1 MSFITQL
8 LMQGTFGS
16 PGWGNISDMSWSG
29 STTAPISD
37 YYDILSADLFGQIPT
52 AFYLRPDGTMF
63 FVGGGGQAGVR
74 RWDMSTPFDLTTASY
89 YGAVGSL
96 PTNAG
101 APDGVFFEPDGTNL
115 FMIGNGTNQIY
126 RRPMTTP
133 WTSQNNNTP
142 ESDSVSG
149 SSKSGLFFRPDG
161 LRFYFT
167 TTTLVNA
174 NTTSNRV
181 YQYDCG
187 GAWSVNSVS
196 SAGSMSQTF
205 THSNGQ
211 YERFK
216 SVDFSPDGTK
226 MYVVR
231 EVPGANNV
239 MMQYPLASAWNVTT
253 AGTATSVTLPTDLA
267 SATNMRMKQDGT
279 AAFLLDRVNNGSG
292 YGNVFRIGYS

>member
-29 STTAPISD
+29 STTAPVSD
-37 YYDILSADLFGQIPT
+37 YYDILSADIGGQIPS
-52 AFYLRPDGTMF
+52 AFYLRSDGTMF
-63 FVGGGGQAGVR
+63 FTGDTNEYVR

-89 YGAVGSL
+89 YGSVGGIAGYDNSL
-96 PTNAG
+96 A
-101 APDGVFFEPDGTNL
+101 GVFFEPDGTNL
-115 FMIGNGTNQIY
+115 FMIGNQNNKIY

-142 ESDSVSG
+142 ESDSVTSLA
-149 SSKSGLFFRPDG
+149 KSGLFFRADG

-167 TTTLVNA
+167 TTSIINT

-211 YERFK
+211 YEPFK

-231 EVPGANNV
+231 EVSSANNV

>member
-37 YYDILSADLFGQIPT
+37 YYDILSADIGGQIPT
-52 AFYLRPDGTMF
+52 AFYLRSDGTMF
-63 FVGGGGQAGVR
+63 FTGDTNDYVR

-89 YGAVGSL
+89 YGSVGGIAGYDNSL
-96 PTNAG
+96 A
-101 APDGVFFEPDGTNL
+101 GVFFEPDGTNL
-115 FMIGNGTNQIY
+115 FMIGNQNNKIY

-133 WTSQNNNTP
+133 WTSQNTNTP
-142 ESDSVSG
+142 ESDSVTS

-167 TTTLVNA
+167 TTQIT
-174 NTTSNRV
+174 NTTTTINRV

-196 SAGSMSQTF
+196 SAGSTSQTF

-211 YERFK
+211 YEPFK

-239 MMQYPLASAWNVTT
+239 MMQYPLANAWNVTT

-267 SATNMRMKQDGT
+267 SATNIRMKQDGT
-279 AAFLLDRVNNGSG
+279 AAFLLDRVDNGSG

>member
-37 YYDILSADLFGQIPT
+37 YYDILSADIGGQIPS
-52 AFYLRPDGTMF
+52 AFYLRSDGTMF
-63 FVGGGGQAGVR
+63 FTGDTNEAVR

-89 YGAVGSL
+89 YGAVGGI
-96 PTNAG
+96 AG
-101 APDGVFFEPDGTNL
+101 YDNLLAGVFFEPDGTNL
-115 FMIGNGTNQIY
+115 FMIGNQNNKIY

-142 ESDSVSG
+142 ESDSVTSQ
-149 SSKSGLFFRPDG
+149 SKSGLFFRADG

-167 TTTLVNA
+167 TTQIT
-174 NTTSNRV
+174 NTTTTTNRV

-187 GAWSVNSVS
+187 GAWSVNNVS
-196 SAGSMSQTF
+196 SAGSTSQTF
-205 THSNGQ
+205 THSTGQ
-211 YERFK
+211 YEPFK

-239 MMQYPLASAWNVTT
+239 MMQYPLANAWNVTT
-253 AGTATSVTLPTDLA
+253 AGTATSVTLPNDLA
-267 SATNMRMKQDGT
+267 SATNIRMKQDGT
-279 AAFLLDRVNNGSG
+279 AAFLLDRVTN
-292 YGNVFRIGYS
+292 GNVFRIGYS

>member
-37 YYDILSADLFGQIPT
+37 YYDILSADIGGQIPT
-52 AFYLRPDGTMF
+52 AFYLRSDGTMF
-63 FVGGGGQAGVR
+63 FTGDTNESVR

-89 YGAVGSL
+89 YGSVGGIGGYDNSL
-96 PTNAG
+96 A
-101 APDGVFFEPDGTNL
+101 GVFFEPDGTNL
-115 FMIGNGTNQIY
+115 FMIGNQNNKIY
-126 RRPMTTP
+126 RRPMTSP
-133 WTSQNNNTP
+133 WASQNNNSP
-142 ESDSVSG
+142 ESDSVTS

-167 TTTLVNA
+167 TTSIINT

-187 GAWSVNSVS
+187 GAWSVNNVS
-196 SAGSMSQTF
+196 SAGSTSQTF

-211 YERFK
+211 FEPFK

-267 SATNMRMKQDGT
+267 SATNIRMKQDGT
-279 AAFLLDRVNNGSG
+279 AAFLLDRVDNGSG

>member
-37 YYDILSADLFGQIPT
+37 YYDILSADIGGQIPS
-52 AFYLRPDGTMF
+52 AFYLRSDGTMF
-63 FVGGGGQAGVR
+63 FTGDTNESVR

-89 YGAVGSL
+89 YGAVGGISGYDNSL
-96 PTNAG
+96 A
-101 APDGVFFEPDGTNL
+101 GVFFEPDGTNL
-115 FMIGNGTNQIY
+115 FMIGNQNNKIY

-133 WTSQNNNTP
+133 WASQNNNSP
-142 ESDSVSG
+142 ESDSVTS

-167 TTTLVNA
+167 TTSII
-174 NTTSNRV
+174 NTTTTTNRV

-187 GAWSVNSVS
+187 GAWSVNNVS
-196 SAGSMSQTF
+196 SAGSKSQTF

-211 YERFK
+211 DEPFK

-239 MMQYPLASAWNVTT
+239 MMQYPLANAWNVTT

-267 SATNMRMKQDGT
+267 SATNIRMKQDGT
-279 AAFLLDRVNNGSG
+279 AAFLLDRVDNGSG